1 MGVAVFQ
8 VVFCA
13 AMDEVWMC
21 HLLVRSAGGGAKQT
35 RVCVCEAT
43 YLLAS
48 QVNRHFVKLVKLT
61 LTLSVE
67 VWCSV
72 LSSPALR
79 VSDCK

>member
-13 AMDEVWMC
+13 AMDEAWMC
-21 HLLVRSAGGGAKQT
+21 HLLVRSTGEGAKQT
-35 RVCVCEAT
+35 MEVGGCEAAS
-43 YLLAS
+43 LLAS
-48 QVNRHFVKLVKLT
+48 QIHFVKLVNLTLT

-72 LSSPALR
+72 LSPLLH
-79 VSDCK
+79 

>member
-13 AMDEVWMC
+13 AMDKAWMC
-21 HLLVRSAGGGAKQT
+21 HPLVRSTGEGAKKPWLGG
-35 RVCVCEAT
+35 VVWSDNLFWHPKEI
-43 YLLAS
+43 
-48 QVNRHFVKLVKLT
+48 HFVKLVNLTLT

-72 LSSPALR
+72 LSPLLH
-79 VSDCK
+79 

>member
-13 AMDEVWMC
+13 AMDEAWMC
-21 HLLVRSAGGGAKQT
+21 HLLVRSTGEGAKQT
-35 RVCVCEAT
+35 MEVGGVKLHLFWHPKEI
-43 YLLAS
+43 
-48 QVNRHFVKLVKLT
+48 HFVKLVNLTLT

-72 LSSPALR
+72 LSPLLH
-79 VSDCK
+79 

>member
-13 AMDEVWMC
+13 AMDEAWMC
-21 HLLVRSAGGGAKQT
+21 HPLVRSTGGGAKQT
-35 RVCVCEAT
+35 RGCVCVKLHLFWHPKEI
-43 YLLAS
+43 
-48 QVNRHFVKLVKLT
+48 HFVKLVNLTLT

-72 LSSPALR
+72 LSPLLH
-79 VSDCK
+79 